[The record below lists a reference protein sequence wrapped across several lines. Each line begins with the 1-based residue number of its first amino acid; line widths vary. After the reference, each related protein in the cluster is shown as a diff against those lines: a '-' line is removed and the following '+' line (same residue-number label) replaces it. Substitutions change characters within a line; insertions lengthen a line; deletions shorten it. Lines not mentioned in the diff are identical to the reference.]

1 MNPRVVV
8 VNSILIAVRFWF
20 LLCWLVNWRGLGWE
34 ISGSWLGTLVRL
46 VTWLLI
52 RLVCE
57 DWRGMIDRWWW
68 KRLWLVWSQLQGQCH
83 RLRVVHQ
90 GGSMMVVGTCCIVDG
105 FWWSMEQWLVGER
118 SLSGW
123 KMIYIVGEETCGWPA
138 CETEDPSAWTRWMA
152 AGKARRKL
160 TRRSIANC
168 WIQI

>member
-57 DWRGMIDRWWW
+57 DWRGMIDRW
-68 KRLWLVWSQLQGQCH
+68 
-83 RLRVVHQ
+83 
-90 GGSMMVVGTCCIVDG
+90 
-105 FWWSMEQWLVGER
+105 
-118 SLSGW
+118 
-123 KMIYIVGEETCGWPA
+123 
-138 CETEDPSAWTRWMA
+138 
-152 AGKARRKL
+152 
-160 TRRSIANC
+160 
-168 WIQI
+168 